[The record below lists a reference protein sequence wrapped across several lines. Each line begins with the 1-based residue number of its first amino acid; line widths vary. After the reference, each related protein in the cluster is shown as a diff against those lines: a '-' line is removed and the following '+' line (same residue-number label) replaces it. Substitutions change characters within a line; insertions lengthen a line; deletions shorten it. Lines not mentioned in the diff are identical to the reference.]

1 MKTVIII
8 LLIGGIIIFMASGCW
23 NYSADSAPGLAVYK
37 TMSDYFYN
45 VSMGINKN
53 GELYGFPSYYDS
65 RSNRPINPRI
75 KITDDDT
82 VYAWRAKLINGYII
96 SEEIGDNSV
105 FVDFTH
111 KEYLKHEIE
120 NPEIS
125 GVAPCILSEHI
136 LDNDPFIELFIDK
149 NRPRK
154 YSLIGSLS
162 DTILIN
168 QMIRDGELGKY
179 FERVK

>member
-1 MKTVIII
+1 MKAVLKI
-8 LLIGGIIIFMASGCW
+8 LLIGGLIIFMASGCW
-23 NYSADSAPGLAVYK
+23 NYSADSAPGVAVYK
-37 TMSDYFYN
+37 TRGDYFYN
-45 VSMGINKN
+45 VSMVFNKN
-53 GELYGFPSYYDS
+53 GELNGFPSYYNS
-65 RSNRPINPRI
+65 RSNKPIDPRI

-96 SEEIGDNSV
+96 SEEIGRGSI

-111 KEYLKHEIE
+111 KEYLKYEIE
-120 NPEIS
+120 NPEIG
-125 GVAPCILSEHI
+125 GVAPSILNV
-136 LDNDPFIELFIDK
+136 LDDDPFLELYIDK

-154 YSLIGSLS
+154 YYLS